1 MKKITLVVIACAL
14 IMALGGCSTK
24 LFLIG
29 LGFSN
34 SEWMSET
41 TCYKITNKLVKKH
54 AKKNNLVYQIVAY
67 YRYPLTTVI
76 WYFEHNRSDGN
87 ILKINIIDDTGK
99 VQEFSYEYP
108 YDLQWLW
115 NIKHHDWP
123 DSLLMERRNDR
134 WHPKDFRNVPEMR
147 VIAEDKAVV
156 YDSTYI
162 TIKMPTY
169 ALLEQYGAKLDS
181 LSPIYKT
188 YHESYEHF
196 VYPIVDSLMSGKPE
210 GDINLWKGY

>member
-1 MKKITLVVIACAL
+1 M
-14 IMALGGCSTK
+14 
-24 LFLIG
+24 
-29 LGFSN
+29 
-34 SEWMSET
+34 W
-41 TCYKITNKLVKKH
+41 
-54 AKKNNLVYQIVAY
+54 
-67 YRYPLTTVI
+67 
-76 WYFEHNRSDGN
+76 
-87 ILKINIIDDTGK
+87 
-99 VQEFSYEYP
+99 
-108 YDLQWLW
+108 
-115 NIKHHDWP
+115 
-123 DSLLMERRNDR
+123 
-134 WHPKDFRNVPEMR
+134 

-196 VYPIVDSLMSGKPE
+196 VYPIVDSLMAGKSE